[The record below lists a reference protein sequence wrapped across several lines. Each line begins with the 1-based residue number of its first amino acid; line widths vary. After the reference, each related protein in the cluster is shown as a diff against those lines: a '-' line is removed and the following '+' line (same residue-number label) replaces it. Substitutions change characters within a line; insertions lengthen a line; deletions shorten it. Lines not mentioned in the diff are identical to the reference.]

1 MAADGRWCH
10 FGRNRGLPNVPVE
23 CTAAELWSVCPC
35 FPTVK
40 KAQFKE
46 NSARVAIIIVCN
58 FVKFIRAYYN
68 PTKARRSSARI
79 WKLTYPTRV
88 LTADR
93 VGRVALARKSEPVQC
108 SKKDIRTTQ
117 SIDVKST
124 RTAFKRLREHQMAQS
139 VANQIKKLE
148 TAGFPE
154 ETVAPIV
161 ESIVVAFIVESFR
174 HHSLTCLDLCL
185 VMCNL
190 CLICLLRNG

>member
-1 MAADGRWCH
+1 MPGTENCLTCQCCCCAVVCLPLLSHRQKGTIQRKFCKGGNYYSLQFCKVYPSLLQPDQSPEILSPNLKTRLPDPSSY
-10 FGRNRGLPNVPVE
+10 RGPGWPG
-23 CTAAELWSVCPC
+23 CTGSDN
-35 FPTVK
+35 TG
-40 KAQFKE
+40 
-46 NSARVAIIIVCN
+46 S
-58 FVKFIRAYYN
+58 
-68 PTKARRSSARI
+68 
-79 WKLTYPTRV
+79 
-88 LTADR
+88 
-93 VGRVALARKSEPVQC
+93 RKSKPMQC

-124 RTAFKRLREHQMAQS
+124 RTAFKRLREHQTAQS
-139 VANQIKKLE
+139 VANQIKKLK

>member
-93 VGRVALARKSEPVQC
+93 VGRVALARVSPSQC
-108 SKKDIRTTQ
+108 SALKRTFAPRKALMWRAQGPPSKGCVSTKWHRVWL
-117 SIDVKST
+117 IKS
-124 RTAFKRLREHQMAQS
+124 RNSKRQVFLRKQLH
-139 VANQIKKLE
+139 
-148 TAGFPE
+148 P
-154 ETVAPIV
+154 
-161 ESIVVAFIVESFR
+161 
-174 HHSLTCLDLCL
+174 
-185 VMCNL
+185 
-190 CLICLLRNG
+190 